1 MGMFQQGTPGQLK
14 GHQGTGAGAAG
25 WSLILPSSVLLS
37 QHEGFVCFH
46 LSVLGSVPGI
56 KLMSVILNTPG
67 EFGASCQHT

>member
-1 MGMFQQGTPGQLK
+1 MGMFQQGTLGQLK